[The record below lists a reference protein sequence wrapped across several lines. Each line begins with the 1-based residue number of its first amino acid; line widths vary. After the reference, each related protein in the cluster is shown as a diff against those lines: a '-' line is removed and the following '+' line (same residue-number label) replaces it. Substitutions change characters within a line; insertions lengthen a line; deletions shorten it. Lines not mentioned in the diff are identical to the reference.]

1 MSSQEEDNN
10 NKLTSEETKNIATLL
25 IICLVLC
32 VASALLAWFTR
43 TDSKQTVAQ
52 FLGFSSYYSDDP
64 SKLAL
69 VTTFGYL
76 GSVLVGL
83 VSNIIFGMVDNGGL
97 YFGMEALDPFFELF
111 TNDELEKAGYGNT
124 FSDFLGAFLGTFIG
138 AFIENVTAGYNLPDS
153 PLWTQAVGIV
163 IGCLLGIFIP
173 KYVMG
178 M

>member
-1 MSSQEEDNN
+1 MSNQEEDNN
-10 NKLTSEETKNIATLL
+10 NKLTSEETKNIVTLL
-25 IICLVLC
+25 VVCVVLC
-32 VASALLAWFTR
+32 VLAALLAWFTR

-52 FLGFSSYYSDDP
+52 FLGFSSYYSDDS
-64 SKLAL
+64 SKLAS

-83 VSNIIFGMVDNGGL
+83 VSNIIFGLVDNGGL
-97 YFGMEALDPFFELF
+97 YFGMEALDPLFELF
-111 TNDELEKAGYGNT
+111 TSDELEKAGYGNT

-138 AFIENVTAGYNLPDS
+138 AFIENITAGFDLPDS

-173 KYVMG
+173 KYAMG
-178 M
+178 L